1 MKVSIITV
9 CYNSART
16 LQDTIESVLAQT
28 YTNIEYIIIDGGSTD
43 DTPAIIE
50 KYRNRIAH
58 VVSEP
63 DQGLYDAMNKGIA
76 LSSGELV
83 GILNSDDL
91 LAHAGVMADI
101 VSALD
106 SNTEAIC
113 SDVHIFKDHRD
124 NIVRKYRCTRWKP
137 WMFRLGHQPPHP
149 GFYVRKN
156 CYERL
161 GVFDLQFRR
170 AADFELL
177 LRFIGVHK
185 INTKYLPYTS
195 VLMRSGGSSQQG
207 LKAISEANREDHLA
221 LRKHGYFSAL
231 PLIWCKY
238 ALKVFQ
244 WV

>member
-1 MKVSIITV
+1 VKVSIITV

-50 KYRNRIAH
+50 KYRSRIAH
-58 VVSEP
+58 VVSEA
-63 DQGLYDAMNKGIA
+63 DHGLYDAMNKGIA

-91 LAHAGVMADI
+91 LAHAGVIADI

-113 SDVHIFKDHRD
+113 SDVHIFKNHRD
-124 NIVRKYRCTRWKP
+124 NIVRKYLSTRWKP

-149 GFYVRKN
+149 GFFVRKN

-177 LRFIGVHK
+177 LRFIRVHK